1 MKLEERLKQARI
13 EANLGVEEAANELG
27 VQRVQLWRMERNAAF
42 ISVQRLEEM
51 AKLYGVPL
59 ASFFDDNLDID
70 DTAISY
76 DLIGRA
82 VTCVLDVV
90 EKQPRQVTSK
100 AISEA
105 VVTVARKQHLI
116 WSKDPKAKFN
126 PSEYR
131 MLIEEKLEGG

>member
-27 VQRVQLWRMERNAAF
+27 VQRVQLWRMEKDAGF
-42 ISVQRLEEM
+42 VSVQRLEEM

-59 ASFFDDNLDID
+59 ASFFDDSLDID
-70 DTAISY
+70 DTTVSY

-82 VTCVLDVV
+82 VSCVLDVA
-90 EKQPRQVTSK
+90 EKQSRQVSSK
-100 AISEA
+100 AITEA
-105 VVTVARKQHLI
+105 VITVVRKQHLI

-131 MLIEEKLEGG
+131 MLIEEKLEDG

>member
-27 VQRVQLWRMERNAAF
+27 VQRVQLWRMEKDAGF
-42 ISVQRLEEM
+42 VSVQRLEEM

-59 ASFFDDNLDID
+59 ASFFDDNLDLD

-82 VTCVLDVV
+82 MSCVFEVV
-90 EKQPRQVTSK
+90 EKQPNPSTNK
-100 AISEA
+100 AISDA
-105 VVTVARKQHLI
+105 VVTVVRKQHLI

-131 MLIEEKLEGG
+131 MLIEEKLEGD